1 MAQSRVRIGGSGY
14 TVLTWRGNTLAYLQT
29 INDQAPQAVNRA
41 EEIQPIDAEH
51 PIEIVTA
58 QAVRGGTLSMTFY
71 ELWNT
76 PVWASLPGLEGT
88 NTLLDVLKR
97 QLALGEITC
106 QKVIKN
112 PNGAYRVR
120 VYHNC
125 VIEDI
130 DENESVDIGR
140 MTLPKTI
147 RVRYT
152 HVTSV

>member
-14 TVLTWRGNTLAYLQT
+14 TVMTWRGNTLAYLQS
-29 INDQAPQAVNRA
+29 INDQAPQAVARA
-41 EEIQPIDAEH
+41 EEVQAIDDPH
-51 PIEIVTA
+51 PQEIVTA
-58 QAVRGGTLSMTFY
+58 QAVTGGTLSLRFY
-71 ELWNT
+71 ELWNA

-88 NTLLDVLKR
+88 ATLLDVLRR
-97 QLALGEITC
+97 QLSLGEITC
-106 QKVIKN
+106 QKIIKN
-112 PNGAYRVR
+112 PNGSYRVR

-130 DENESVDIGR
+130 DENESVQINT

-147 RVRYT
+147 RLRYT

>member
-14 TVLTWRGNTLAYLQT
+14 TVMTWRGNTLAYLQGIT
-29 INDQAPQAVNRA
+29 DQAPQAVARA
-41 EEIQPIDAEH
+41 EEVQPIDEPH
-51 PIEIVTA
+51 PLEIVTA
-58 QAVRGGTLSMTFY
+58 QAVTGGTLSLRFF
-71 ELWNT
+71 ELWNA

-88 NTLLDVLKR
+88 NTLLDVLRR
-97 QLALGEITC
+97 QLSLGEITC

-120 VYHNC
+120 VYHGC

-147 RVRYT
+147 RMRYT
-152 HVTSV
+152 HVTAV

>member
-14 TVLTWRGNTLAYLQT
+14 TVMTWRGNTLAYLQN
-29 INDQAPQAVNRA
+29 INDQAPQAVRPA
-41 EEIQPIDAEH
+41 EEVQPIDEPH

-58 QAVRGGTLSMTFY
+58 QAVRGGTISLVFY

-88 NTLLDVLKR
+88 ATLLDVLRR
-97 QLALGEITC
+97 QLSLGEITC

-112 PNGAYRVR
+112 PNGSYRVR
-120 VYHNC
+120 VYHGC

-130 DENESVDIGR
+130 DENERVEIGT

-147 RVRYT
+147 RMKYT
-152 HVTSV
+152 HVTQV

>member
-14 TVLTWRGNTLAYLQT
+14 TVLTWRGNTLAYLQN
-29 INDQAPQAVNRA
+29 INDQAPTAVARS
-41 EEIQPIDAEH
+41 EEIQPIDEAH

-58 QAVRGGTLSMTFY
+58 QAVRGGVLSMRFY

-88 NTLLDVLKR
+88 TTLLDVLRR

-106 QKVIKN
+106 QKIIKN
-112 PNGAYRVR
+112 PNGQYRVR
-120 VYHNC
+120 VYHGC

-130 DENESVDIGR
+130 DENENVQIDT

-147 RVRYT
+147 RVKYT
-152 HVTSV
+152 HVTTV